1 MIKLK
6 KTKEEFEDLIDSKNI
21 TQTELAES
29 LGVNKQRIT
38 DLKKKKKQSIGRS
51 TAKNLCTILGVEFA
65 EWFER

>member
-6 KTKEEFEDLIDSKNI
+6 KTKEEFEDLLDSKNM

-29 LGVNKQRIT
+29 LGVKKQRIT

-51 TAKNLCTILGVEFA
+51 TAKNLCTILDVEFA